1 MLANITTPLLGIV
14 ATAAIGRLG
23 DAAILGGVG
32 MASLIFDCLF
42 WLFTFLRM
50 SAIALTA
57 QALGADD
64 GLEQRAVLA
73 RALVIAGVIGI
84 ALIALQVPL
93 SRIIF
98 DGMGA
103 SVAVTEA
110 ARTYFNIRL
119 WSAPFA
125 LGNYVMVGWLVGLAR
140 PGRAL
145 AIQIAINSINMAF
158 AVLLVLYLGYGIA
171 GAAWAAVI
179 AEACGL
185 VFGLA
190 YAFAML
196 RGNILPPMAAL
207 LDRAKLTRMLAINR
221 DIMIR
226 TAALIAVYLFF
237 MARGARAGDA
247 MLAANA
253 VLYNLNLV
261 AAFFLDGMANAAEQ
275 LCGRTYGAHN
285 EAAFRRVV
293 RLVLL
298 WGLAFGAAASI
309 FLFVFGGTFI
319 DQMTANAE
327 VRAIA
332 RDYLWLM
339 AIAPVLG
346 APAFCYDGIYIG
358 ATWARDMRNLMVASF
373 LAYLAVWWVTQP
385 LGNTGLWIALLSFF
399 VARWILQAARYPAL
413 VRKSFG

>member
-1 MLANITTPLLGIV
+1 MLANVTTPLLGIV

-32 MASLIFDCLF
+32 MASLVFDCLF
-42 WLFTFLRM
+42 WLFGFLRM

-64 GLEQRAVLA
+64 RLEQRAVLA
-73 RALVIAGVIGI
+73 RALVIAAFIGV
-84 ALIALQVPL
+84 ALIALQAPL
-93 SRIIF
+93 SKIIF
-98 DGMGA
+98 DSMGGSA
-103 SVAVTEA
+103 AVTEA
-110 ARTYFNIRL
+110 ARAYFLLRL

-140 PGRAL
+140 PRQAL
-145 AIQIAINSINMAF
+145 AIQIVINTINMAL
-158 AVLLVLYLGYGIA
+158 AILLVLYLNYGIA

-185 VFGLA
+185 VLGLG
-190 YAFAML
+190 YACIVL
-196 RGNILPPMAAL
+196 RGEILPPLAAL
-207 LDRAKLTRMLAINR
+207 LDRVKLTRMLAINR

-226 TAALIAVYLFF
+226 TAALIGVYLFF
-237 MARGARAGDA
+237 MARGARNGDT

-275 LCGRTYGAHN
+275 LCGRTYGARN
-285 EAAFRRVV
+285 EKAFRRTVQ
-293 RLVLL
+293 LVLL
-298 WGLAFGAAASI
+298 WGLAFGAAAS
-309 FLFVFGGTFI
+309 FFFFVFGGGFI
-319 DQMTANAE
+319 DQMTANAD

-339 AIAPVLG
+339 AIAPLLG

-373 LAYLAVWWVTQP
+373 LVYLAVWWLTQS
-385 LGNTGLWIALLSFF
+385 LGNTGLWLALLSFF
-399 VARWILQAARYPAL
+399 IARWTLQAARYPAL
-413 VRKSFG
+413 ARASF